1 MTETA
6 YVIKN
11 YFAVVLGLK
20 LAFVQVLEKLN
31 LNTDVVMIKCY
42 EILRTVICRRT
53 FVLSELAHFRV
64 SPLDLKLVKEIAS
77 LRTATISTSKGS

>member
-1 MTETA
+1 MTKTA

-42 EILRTVICRRT
+42 EILRTVIC
-53 FVLSELAHFRV
+53 
-64 SPLDLKLVKEIAS
+64 
-77 LRTATISTSKGS
+77 